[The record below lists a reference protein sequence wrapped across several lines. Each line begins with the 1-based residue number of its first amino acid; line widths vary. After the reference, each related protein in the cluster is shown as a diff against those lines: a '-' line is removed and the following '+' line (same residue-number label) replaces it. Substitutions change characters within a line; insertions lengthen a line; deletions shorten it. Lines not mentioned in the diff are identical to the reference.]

1 MFVVLSWCHRQ
12 LFTCLRM
19 MGLEEQLWHLAKI
32 KIDRDTSEAGVFDP
46 DSWIWKIGSFTK
58 PRETEWRD
66 EVIGLCFCCLYTLLL
81 TPECKQ
87 RIDKL
92 VRDFG
97 NSEGKAR
104 QGQDDSEDEEY
115 FEEDSL
121 SDEELYRTIKQ
132 AVEVDDWVGPI
143 KAHIEFWERGQKRG
157 TMLES
162 CLACGII

>member
-1 MFVVLSWCHRQ
+1 
-12 LFTCLRM
+12 M